1 VSDAGPAVLTPELLG
16 RARALAAQGGRRI
29 LGITGA
35 PGAGKS
41 TLAHAVVEALGEDAR
56 LVGMDGFHLAEAE
69 LHRLGRHDR
78 KGAPDTFD
86 ALGYVALL
94 RRLRAADE
102 RVVYAPV
109 FDRSLEEPIACAAP
123 VPRDVPLV
131 VTEGNY
137 LLVEDGDWVA
147 VRPLLDECWY
157 VEPPEDAR
165 VARLI
170 ARHESYGR
178 SPEEARHRSL
188 GSDERNAEVVRAT
201 RARADVVVRDDQ
213 SRSRGY
219 GCADGT
225 DKGAR

>member
-1 VSDAGPAVLTPELLG
+1 MREESGRADLGVPPELVD
-16 RARALAAQGGRRI
+16 RARALVARGGRRI

-41 TLAHAVVEALGEDAR
+41 TLAHQLVEALGEDAR

-102 RVVYAPV
+102 RMVYAPH
-109 FDRSLEEPIACAAP
+109 FDRSLEEPIACAVP
-123 VPRDVPLV
+123 VPREVPLV

-137 LLVEDGDWVA
+137 LLVADGDWA
-147 VRPLLDECWY
+147 GVRPLLDECWY
-157 VEPPEDAR
+157 VEQDEELR
-165 VARLI
+165 IVRLI
-170 ARHESYGR
+170 ARHERYGR
-178 SPEEARHRSL
+178 SPEAARERTL
-188 GSDERNAEVVRAT
+188 GSDQRNAEVVAAT
-201 RARADVVVRDDQ
+201 RARADLVVHI
-213 SRSRGY
+213 G
-219 GCADGT
+219 
-225 DKGAR
+225 

>member
-1 VSDAGPAVLTPELLG
+1 MREESERADLGVPPELVD
-16 RARALAAQGGRRI
+16 RARALVARGGRRI

-41 TLAHAVVEALGEDAR
+41 TLAHQLVEALGEDAR

-102 RVVYAPV
+102 RVVYAPF
-109 FDRSLEEPIACAAP
+109 FDRSLEEPIGCAVP
-123 VPRDVPLV
+123 VPREVPLV

-137 LLVEDGDWVA
+137 LLVADGDWA
-147 VRPLLDECWY
+147 GVRPLLDECWY
-157 VEPPEDAR
+157 VEQDEELR
-165 VARLI
+165 IVRLI
-170 ARHESYGR
+170 ARHERYGR
-178 SPEEARHRSL
+178 SPEAARERTL
-188 GSDERNAEVVRAT
+188 GSDQRNAEVVAAT
-201 RARADVVVRDDQ
+201 RARADLVVHI
-213 SRSRGY
+213 G
-219 GCADGT
+219 
-225 DKGAR
+225 